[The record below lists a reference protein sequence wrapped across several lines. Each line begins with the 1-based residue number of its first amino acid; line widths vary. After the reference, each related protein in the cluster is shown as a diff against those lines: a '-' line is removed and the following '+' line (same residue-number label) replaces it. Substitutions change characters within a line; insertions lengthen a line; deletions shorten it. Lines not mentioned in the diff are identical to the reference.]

1 MMLGDLTG
9 GSEVVAVET
18 EGARKSR
25 MAERSRI
32 GAQFSHI
39 KNLLPQSI
47 K

>member
-32 GAQFSHI
+32 GFNFRI
-39 KNLLPQSI
+39 
-47 K
+47 